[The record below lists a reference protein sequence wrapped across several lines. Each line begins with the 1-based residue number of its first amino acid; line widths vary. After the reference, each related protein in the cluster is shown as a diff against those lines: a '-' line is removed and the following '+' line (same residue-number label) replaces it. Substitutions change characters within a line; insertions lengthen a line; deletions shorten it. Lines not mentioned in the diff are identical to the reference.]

1 MERAARLSPNRLFV
15 RLVEIVI
22 DFTRERLAWIV
33 GLGVAYILGTQ
44 IVQPKTRTIKATI
57 GIFLFLLLLLAPP
70 SFGLSFFILMI
81 PFPAHTSYGSTN
93 TMLLFV
99 IAIFW
104 LLRASTGELQVRGKT
119 GFDGFIAAMVIM
131 LCVSLY
137 NAPTS
142 THVRMGVITL
152 FFYFSAFL
160 LFYLANNL
168 LPAEKDLERATLA
181 LSITTFLVYVTVLFE
196 VFMPSTTIV
205 PGWIG
210 VSYTYET
217 LEGRRMSGVLGGH
230 DTLADWSVLMLPLLF
245 LRLYRASTMPR
256 RVFYVATLVL
266 GIFALAATANRGGL
280 VGLVFSIGYLVWIT
294 RAEFRI
300 VRFTIIGI
308 AMVIALFV
316 FDQYI
321 AGSQEGASLID
332 RMLNTKIEG
341 GAVPET
347 REEVWRDGWKAFRKH
362 VFIGGGP
369 WFDFRK
375 DLKPP
380 HNAFLWSLVTVGILG
395 TVPLALFLLKMVR
408 ETGKRVR
415 GEFERGSFTSAL
427 MTVVHVQL
435 ASFVVL
441 QLRTDYQR
449 SPAYVYLMWLLF
461 GIAVVTMRLL
471 DEDSARQA
479 EAESTPDAAPAG
491 ALASRSRP

>member
-1 MERAARLSPNRLFV
+1 MERVARLSPVRLFV
-15 RLVEIVI
+15 RLVEFAV
-22 DFTRERLAWIV
+22 DFLRERLVWIV
-33 GLGVAYILGTQ
+33 SLGVAYILGTQ
-44 IVQPKTRTIKATI
+44 IVRPQTRTIKATI
-57 GIFLFLLLLLAPP
+57 GVFLFLLLMLAPL
-70 SFGLSFFILMI
+70 SFGLSFFILML

-104 LLRASTGELQVRGKT
+104 LLRASIGEFQVRGKT
-119 GFDGFIAAMVIM
+119 GFDGFIAAMIIM

-142 THVRMGVITL
+142 THVRMGIITL
-152 FFYFSAFL
+152 FADLSAFL
-160 LFYLANNL
+160 LFYLSSNL
-168 LPAEKDLERATLA
+168 LPSEKDLDRATLA
-181 LSITTFLVYVTVLFE
+181 LTVTTFLVYLTVLFE

-210 VSYTYET
+210 VSYTYQT
-217 LEGRRMSGVLGGH
+217 LEGRRMGGVLGGH
-230 DTLADWSVLMLPLLF
+230 DTLADWTVLMLPLLF

-266 GIFALAATANRGGL
+266 GVFSLAATANRGGL
-280 VGLVFSIGYLVWIT
+280 VGLAFSIGYLVWLT

-300 VRFTIIGI
+300 VRFTIVGI
-308 AMVIALFV
+308 AMVVALFV

-321 AGSQEGASLID
+321 AGHQEGASLID
-332 RMLNTKIEG
+332 RMLNTKIES

-347 REEVWRDGWKAFRKH
+347 REEVWREGWKAFRKH

-369 WFDFRK
+369 WFDQKK

-395 TVPLALFLLKMVR
+395 TIPFVLFLLKMVR
-408 ETGKRVR
+408 ETARRVR

-427 MTVVHVQL
+427 MTVVHVQI
-435 ASFVVL
+435 ASFFVL

-461 GIAVVTMRLL
+461 GIAVVAMRLM
-471 DEDSARQA
+471 DEDSARRA
-479 EAESTPDAAPAG
+479 DEESTPDVGPAG
-491 ALASRSRP
+491 ALAARPRP